1 MSTLALLELLIREAS
16 PVEFEAPVLAARS
29 RGEDPEVIAELERS
43 RILALRVR
51 SILEQRR
58 RREAELSALY
68 ETANDLAALREVDAV
83 LRAIVHRARLLL
95 GSDVTYLSL
104 NDNSLGDTY
113 MRVVDG
119 INSPAFRSL
128 RLPMGA
134 GLGGLVAQTAT
145 PYNSARYFEDQ
156 RFHHTDPINNAVA
169 EEGLVSILGVPLILG
184 ANVIGVLY
192 AANRSERPF
201 DRDNVSLLVSLAAH
215 AAIALDNARLLS
227 ETSAALEELNIASK
241 LLREY
246 TEGIERASDA
256 HDRFTQLVL
265 RGGDVDDVAASVS
278 KVLGG
283 DLWVLDSDNR
293 ILATTVNGAVPD
305 AAAKDGVSKNGFPKD
320 VAASNV
326 AEKGVA
332 AEYGTANDVTVDGVS
347 VDVPGLT
354 SLARSAARAVRRD
367 NWWAVCVT
375 TGPEPLGTLLLH
387 SDHGLNESDQR
398 TFERAAL
405 VTALLLLLRRSVTE
419 TEGRIKG
426 ELLDDLLDEPLR
438 DVANLGERARRVGA
452 DLDTRHTVV
461 VARSASGD
469 RSRLLA
475 AASFLASQ
483 LRGLATER
491 QGAVVL
497 LLPLDDP
504 SQAAQKVCAELTGAL
519 SAQVTAGSSAVIDR
533 PEQVPAARR
542 EAMRCLETMEA
553 LGRAG
558 EGASAAELG
567 FLGVLLGDRRDVI
580 PFVRATIGALL
591 DYDQERGT
599 DLVGT
604 IEAWFSNDRNLA
616 RTSTSLHIHVN
627 TVTQRL
633 ERITTLLEGGWQQH
647 DRSLEVQI
655 ALRLHRISRPA

>member
-1 MSTLALLELLIREAS
+1 MSTLAMLELLIREAA
-16 PVEFEAPVLAARS
+16 PAEFEAPILAARS
-29 RGEDPEVIAELERS
+29 RGDDPEVIAELERA
-43 RILALRVR
+43 RTLALHVR
-51 SILEQRR
+51 AILDQRR

-68 ETANDLAALREVDAV
+68 ETANDLAALRDADAV

-104 NDNSLGDTY
+104 NDDTVGDTY
-113 MRVVDG
+113 IRVVDG

-128 RLPMGA
+128 RLPMGE

-145 PYNSARYFEDQ
+145 PYNSSRYFEDE
-156 RFHHTDPINNAVA
+156 RFHHTGPINDAVA
-169 EEGLVSILGVPLILG
+169 EEGLVSIVGVPLILG

-201 DRDNVSLLVSLAAH
+201 DRDHVSLLVSLAAH

-227 ETSAALEELNIASK
+227 ETSAALQELNITSG

-246 TEGIERASDA
+246 SQGIERASDA

-278 KVLGG
+278 EVLGG
-283 DLWVLDSDNR
+283 ALWILDTDDR
-293 ILATTVNGAVPD
+293 ILATTVEAPD
-305 AAAKDGVSKNGFPKD
+305 NVTATTTTKATTTAAPTT
-320 VAASNV
+320 AATTTGNR
-326 AEKGVA
+326 
-332 AEYGTANDVTVDGVS
+332 VTVDNLS
-347 VDVPGLT
+347 IDVPVLT
-354 SLARSAARAVRRD
+354 GAARTAGRTVRRD
-367 NWWAVCVT
+367 DWWAVCVT
-375 TGPEPLGTLLLH
+375 AGPEALGTLLLH
-387 SDHGLNESDQR
+387 RDLDLNESDQR

-405 VTALLLLLRRSVTE
+405 VTALLLLLRRTVAE
-419 TEGRIKG
+419 TESRVKG

-452 DLDTRHTVV
+452 DLDARHTVV

-469 RSRLLA
+469 RSRLVA
-475 AASFLASQ
+475 AASFLAGQ
-483 LRGLATER
+483 LHGLATER

-504 SQAAQKVCAELTGAL
+504 SDAARRVCTELTGAL
-519 SAQVTAGSSAVIDR
+519 SAPVTAGASAAIDR

-542 EAMRCLETMEA
+542 EAVRCLETLEA

-558 EGASAAELG
+558 EGASSTELG

-580 PFVRATIGALL
+580 PFVQRTIGPVL
-591 DYDQERGT
+591 DYDEERGT
-599 DLVGT
+599 ELVGT
-604 IEAWFSNDRNLA
+604 LEAYFSNDRNLA
-616 RTSTSLHIHVN
+616 RTREALHIHVN

-633 ERITTLLEGGWQQH
+633 ERIGTLLHDDWQQH

-655 ALRLHRISRPA
+655 ALRLHRISRPSA

>member
-1 MSTLALLELLIREAS
+1 MSTVALLELLIREAA
-16 PVEFEAPVLAARS
+16 PVEFETPVLEARS
-29 RGEDPEVIAELERS
+29 RGEDPDVIAELEAS
-43 RILALRVR
+43 RTLALRVR
-51 SILEQRR
+51 GILDQRR

-104 NDNSLGDTY
+104 NDETGGDTY

-145 PYNSARYFEDQ
+145 PYNSARYFEDE
-156 RFHHTDPINNAVA
+156 RFHHTGPINAAVT
-169 EEGLVSILGVPLILG
+169 EEGLVSILGVPLVLG
-184 ANVIGVLY
+184 ADVIGVLY

-201 DRDNVSLLVSLAAH
+201 DRDHVSLLVTLAAH

-227 ETSAALEELNIASK
+227 ETSAALAELNTASA

-246 TEGIERASDA
+246 TQGIERASDA

-265 RGGDVDDVAASVS
+265 RGGTVNDVAASVS
-278 KVLGG
+278 EVLGG
-283 DLWVLDSDNR
+283 ALWVLDAEDR
-293 ILATTVNGAVPD
+293 VLATTAMDAVGATTAMTATTGSAGSSDVPQSAATATDLGIDVPD
-305 AAAKDGVSKNGFPKD
+305 
-320 VAASNV
+320 
-326 AEKGVA
+326 
-332 AEYGTANDVTVDGVS
+332 
-347 VDVPGLT
+347 LT
-354 SLARSAARAVRRD
+354 GLARTAGRAVRRED
-367 NWWAVCVT
+367 WWAVCVT

-387 SDHGLNESDQR
+387 CDHELNESDQR

-405 VTALLLLLRRSVTE
+405 VTALLLLLRRSVAQTE
-419 TEGRIKG
+419 SRVKG
-426 ELLDDLLDEPLR
+426 ELLDDLLDEPVR
-438 DVANLGERARRVGA
+438 DLANLGERARRVGA

-461 VARSASGD
+461 VARSPSGD
-469 RSRLLA
+469 RSRLVA
-475 AASFLASQ
+475 AASFLAGQ

-491 QGAVVL
+491 GGAVVL

-504 SQAAQKVCAELTGAL
+504 SEAARRVCAELAGAL
-519 SAQVTAGSSAVIDR
+519 SAPVTAGASAAIDR
-533 PEQVPAARR
+533 PEQVPAARQ
-542 EAMRCLETMEA
+542 EAMRCLETLEA

-580 PFVRATIGALL
+580 PFVQHTIGPVL
-591 DYDQERGT
+591 DYDAERGT

-604 IEAWFSNDRNLA
+604 LEAYFGNDRNLA
-616 RTSTSLHIHVN
+616 RTGEDLHIHAN

-633 ERITTLLEGGWQQH
+633 ERISTLVEDWQRH

-655 ALRLHRISRPA
+655 ALRLHRIARPAS

>member
-1 MSTLALLELLIREAS
+1 MSTLDLLELLVREAA

-29 RGEDPEVIAELERS
+29 RGEDPEVIAELERA
-43 RILALRVR
+43 RTLALRVR
-51 SILEQRR
+51 GILDQRR

-68 ETANDLAALREVDAV
+68 ETAGDLAALREVDAV

-95 GSDVTYLSL
+95 VSDVAYLSL
-104 NDNSLGDTY
+104 NDDTVGDTY

-128 RLPMGA
+128 RLPMGE

-145 PYNSARYFEDQ
+145 PYASARYFEDK
-156 RFHHTDPINNAVA
+156 RFHHTSPINDAVA

-201 DRDNVSLLVSLAAH
+201 DRDHVSLLVSLAAH

-227 ETSAALEELNIASK
+227 ESNAALAELNTASR
-241 LLREY
+241 LLREHAK
-246 TEGIERASDA
+246 GIERASDA

-265 RGGDVDDVAASVS
+265 RGGGVDDVVASVS
-278 KVLGG
+278 EVLGG
-283 DLWVLDSDNR
+283 VLWVLDNDGR
-293 ILATTVNGAVPD
+293 TLATTAD
-305 AAAKDGVSKNGFPKD
+305 
-320 VAASNV
+320 
-326 AEKGVA
+326 
-332 AEYGTANDVTVDGVS
+332 TADTVTVDKLG
-347 VDVPGLT
+347 VDVPA
-354 SLARSAARAVRRD
+354 LAEAARTAGRAVRRD
-367 NWWAVCVT
+367 DWWAVCVT

-387 SDHGLNESDQR
+387 SDHELDEPDRR

-405 VTALLLLLRRSVTE
+405 VTALLLLLRRSVAE
-419 TEGRIKG
+419 TESRVKG
-426 ELLDDLLDEPLR
+426 ELLDDLLDQPLR
-438 DVANLGERARRVGA
+438 DVDNLRERARRVGA
-452 DLDTRHTVV
+452 DLDLRHTVV

-469 RSRLLA
+469 RSRLVA
-475 AASFLASQ
+475 AASFLAGR

-497 LLPLDDP
+497 LVPLDDP
-504 SQAAQKVCAELTGAL
+504 SDAASKVCAELTLAL
-519 SAQVTAGSSAVIDR
+519 SAPVTAGASAAIDR
-533 PEQVPAARR
+533 PEQVAAARR
-542 EAMRCLETMEA
+542 EAMRCLETLEA

-567 FLGVLLGDRRDVI
+567 FLGVLLGDRRDVL
-580 PFVRATIGALL
+580 PFVRRTIGPVF

-599 DLVGT
+599 ELVGT
-604 IEAWFSNDRNLA
+604 LEAYFSNDRNLA
-616 RTSTSLHIHVN
+616 RTREALHIHVN

-633 ERITTLLEGGWQQH
+633 ERISTLLGDDWNQH

-655 ALRLHRISRPA
+655 ALRLHRISRPSP

>member
-1 MSTLALLELLIREAS
+1 MSTAALLELLIREAA

-29 RGEDPEVIAELERS
+29 RGEDPEVIAEMERA
-43 RILALRVR
+43 RTLALRVR
-51 SILEQRR
+51 GILEQRR

-95 GSDVTYLSL
+95 VSDVAYLSL
-104 NDNSLGDTY
+104 NDDAVGDTY

-119 INSPAFRSL
+119 ISSAAFRSL

-145 PYNSARYFEDQ
+145 PYASARYFEDE
-156 RFHHTDPINNAVA
+156 RFHHTSPINDAVT

-201 DRDNVSLLVSLAAH
+201 DRDHVSLLVSLAAH

-227 ETSAALEELNIASK
+227 ETSAALEELNSASR
-241 LLREY
+241 LLGEH
-246 TEGIERASDA
+246 TKAVERAADA

-265 RGGDVDDVAASVS
+265 RGGDVDEVVASVS
-278 KVLGG
+278 EVLGG
-283 DLWVLDSDNR
+283 DLWVLDTDDRTLAATAGASSD
-293 ILATTVNGAVPD
+293 L
-305 AAAKDGVSKNGFPKD
+305 S
-320 VAASNV
+320 
-326 AEKGVA
+326 
-332 AEYGTANDVTVDGVS
+332 VDNHK
-347 VDVPGLT
+347 VDVPV
-354 SLARSAARAVRRD
+354 LADAAQKSGRAARRD
-367 NWWAVCVT
+367 DWWAVSLT

-387 SDHGLNESDQR
+387 CDHELDEADQR

-405 VTALLLLLRRSVTE
+405 VTSLLLLLRRSVAE
-419 TEGRIKG
+419 TESRVKG
-426 ELLDDLLDEPLR
+426 ELLADLLDEPLR
-438 DVANLGERARRVGA
+438 DVANLRDRARRVGA
-452 DLDTRHTVV
+452 DLDVRHTVV
-461 VARSASGD
+461 VARSSSGD
-469 RSRLLA
+469 RSRLTS
-475 AASFLASQ
+475 AASFLAGK
-483 LRGLATER
+483 LHGLATEQ

-497 LLPLDDP
+497 LVPMDDP
-504 SQAAQKVCAELTGAL
+504 SEAARKVCADLAAAL
-519 SAQVTAGSSAVIDR
+519 SAPVTAGASATIDR
-533 PEQVPAARR
+533 PEQVASARR
-542 EAMRCLETMEA
+542 EAMRCLGTLEA
-553 LGRAG
+553 LGRVG

-580 PFVRATIGALL
+580 PFVRRTIGPVL

-599 DLVGT
+599 ELVGT
-604 IEAWFSNDRNLA
+604 LEAYFSNDRNLA
-616 RTSTSLHIHVN
+616 RTREALHIHVN

-633 ERITTLLEGGWQQH
+633 ERIGALLGDDWQQH

-655 ALRLHRISRPA
+655 ALRLHHISRRSS